1 MVFKQLKKVF
11 NNCRVENHIFG
22 QQNLFGLQK
31 NAYFC
36 TKYLY
41 VIKQQNYMNTKK
53 YTLVINPGAT
63 STKAAIYEGESEVFT
78 ENLSHPIEEIQKFKE
93 VADQFDYRKGAI
105 LDMLKRHN
113 VGTDEIAIVM
123 GRGGLTRP
131 CESGT
136 YEVNDLMKQ
145 ECHDGIQ
152 GKHACN
158 LGALIADS
166 IAREIGL
173 EHAYISDPGI
183 VDERPEYAKIS
194 GHPVFDLDPSREGVI
209 WHCLNQKMTAKLY
222 ARELG
227 KKYEDLNLIIAHM
240 GGGVSVGIHNHGRV
254 VEVNRALCGL
264 GAFSPT
270 RCGSINASKLIE
282 VACSGKYT
290 EAELKKMV
298 TAEGGF
304 VAYLGTNDAYEVEKK
319 ALAGDEKCK
328 LLVDAFCYQ
337 VSMEISRLA
346 AVVCGKVDA
355 ILLTGGIAYSKPW
368 MQMITERIDWIAPVK
383 VYKGENEML
392 ALAMCGKEILDGAK
406 AKIYK

>member
-1 MVFKQLKKVF
+1 MS
-11 NNCRVENHIFG
+11 
-22 QQNLFGLQK
+22 
-31 NAYFC
+31 
-36 TKYLY
+36 
-41 VIKQQNYMNTKK
+41 TKK

-63 STKAAIYEGESEVFT
+63 STKAAIYEGETEVFT
-78 ENLSHPIEEIQKFKE
+78 ENLSHPTSEIQKYKE
-93 VADQFDYRKGAI
+93 VADQFDYRKGCI
-105 LDMLKRHN
+105 LDMLKAHG
-113 VGTDEIAIVM
+113 VGTDEIAVVM

-131 CESGT
+131 CESGA
-136 YEVNDLMKQ
+136 YRVNDLMKQ
-145 ECHDGIQ
+145 ECIAGIQ

-173 EHAYISDPGI
+173 SDAYIADPGI
-183 VDERPEYAKIS
+183 VDERPEYAKIT
-194 GHPVFDLDPSREGVI
+194 GHPVFDLDPSHEGVI

-227 KKYEDLNLIIAHM
+227 KRYEDLNLIIAHM
-240 GGGVSVGIHNHGRV
+240 GGGVSVGIHEHGRC

-290 EAELKKMV
+290 EAQLKKIV

-304 VAYLGTNDAYEVEKK
+304 VAYLGTNDAYDVEKR
-319 ALAGDEKCK
+319 AIAGDEKCQ

-337 VSMEISRLA
+337 VALEISRLA
-346 AVVCGKVDA
+346 AVVNGKVDA

-368 MQMITERIDWIAPVK
+368 MQMITERVQFIAPVK

-392 ALAMCGKEILDGAK
+392 ALAICGKEILDGVAPK
-406 AKIYK
+406 EYK

>member
-1 MVFKQLKKVF
+1 
-11 NNCRVENHIFG
+11 
-22 QQNLFGLQK
+22 
-31 NAYFC
+31 
-36 TKYLY
+36 
-41 VIKQQNYMNTKK
+41 MNTKK

-63 STKAAIYEGESEVFT
+63 STKASVYEGEDEVFT
-78 ENLSHPIEEIQKFKE
+78 ENIKHPIEEIQQYKE
-93 VADQFDYRKGAI
+93 VADQFDYRKAAI
-105 LDMLKRHN
+105 LDMLKKHN
-113 VGTDEIAIVM
+113 VDTKDIAIVM

-136 YEVNDLMKQ
+136 YEVNELMKQ
-145 ECHDGIQ
+145 ECHEGIQ

-158 LGALIADS
+158 LGALISDS
-166 IAREIGL
+166 IAKEIGL
-173 EHAYISDPGI
+173 EKAYIADPGI
-183 VDERPEYAKIS
+183 VDERPDYAKIT
-194 GHPVFDLDPSREGVI
+194 GHPVFDLDPKREGVI

-227 KKYEDLNLIIAHM
+227 KQYEDLNLIIAHL

-270 RCGSINASKLIE
+270 RSGSINASKLVE
-282 VACSGKYT
+282 VCFSGKYT
-290 EAELKKMV
+290 MADVKKMI

-337 VSMEISRLA
+337 VSLEISRLA
-346 AVVCGKVDA
+346 AVVKGKVDA

-368 MQMITERIDWIAPVK
+368 MQQITEHVDWIAPVK

-392 ALAMCGKEILDGAK
+392 ALAICGKELLDGK
-406 AKIYK
+406 PAKIYK

>member
-1 MVFKQLKKVF
+1 
-11 NNCRVENHIFG
+11 
-22 QQNLFGLQK
+22 
-31 NAYFC
+31 
-36 TKYLY
+36 
-41 VIKQQNYMNTKK
+41 MNTKK

-63 STKAAIYEGESEVFT
+63 STKAAIYEGENEVFT

-113 VGTDEIAIVM
+113 VGTDEIAVVM

-131 CESGT
+131 CESGA
-136 YEVNDLMKQ
+136 YRVNDLMKK

-158 LGALIADS
+158 LGALISDS
-166 IAREIGL
+166 IATEIGL
-173 EHAYISDPGI
+173 DCAYIADPGI
-183 VDERPEYAKIS
+183 VDERPDYAKIT
-194 GHPVFDLDPSREGVI
+194 GHPIFDLDPTHEGVI

-227 KKYEDLNLIIAHM
+227 KRYEDLNLIIAHM
-240 GGGVSVGIHNHGRV
+240 GGGVSVGIHQHGRC

-290 EAELKKMV
+290 EAQLKKIV

-319 ALAGDEKCK
+319 ALAGDAKCQ

-337 VSMEISRLA
+337 VSLEISRLA
-346 AVVCGKVDA
+346 AVVNGKVDA

-368 MQMITERIDWIAPVK
+368 MQMITDRISWIAPVK

-392 ALAMCGKEILDGAK
+392 ALAICGKEILDGIAPK
-406 AKIYK
+406 EYK

>member
-1 MVFKQLKKVF
+1 MS
-11 NNCRVENHIFG
+11 
-22 QQNLFGLQK
+22 
-31 NAYFC
+31 
-36 TKYLY
+36 
-41 VIKQQNYMNTKK
+41 TKK

-63 STKAAIYEGESEVFT
+63 STKAAIYEGETEVFT
-78 ENLSHPIEEIQKFKE
+78 ENLSHPIEEIQKYKE
-93 VADQFDYRKGAI
+93 VADQFDYRKGCI
-105 LDMLKRHN
+105 LDMLKNH
-113 VGTDEIAIVM
+113 GIETDEIAIIM

-136 YEVNDLMKQ
+136 YRVNDLMKQ
-145 ECHDGIQ
+145 ECIAGIQ

-158 LGALIADS
+158 LGALISDS
-166 IAREIGL
+166 IASEIGL
-173 EHAYISDPGI
+173 DSAYIADPGI
-183 VDERPEYAKIS
+183 VDERPAYAKIT
-194 GHPVFDLDPSREGVI
+194 GHPIFDLEENREGVI

-227 KKYEDLNLIIAHM
+227 KTYEDLNLIIAHM
-240 GGGVSVGIHNHGRV
+240 GGGVSVGVHEHGRC

-264 GAFSPT
+264 GPFSPT

-290 EAELKKMV
+290 EAQLKKIV

-319 ALAGDEKCK
+319 AIAGDPKCQ

-337 VSMEISRLA
+337 VSLEISRLA
-346 AVVCGKVDA
+346 AAVNGKVDA

-368 MQMITERIDWIAPVK
+368 MQMITDRVSWIAPVK

-392 ALAMCGKEILDGAK
+392 ALAICGKEILDGVAPK
-406 AKIYK
+406 EYK

>member
-1 MVFKQLKKVF
+1 MS
-11 NNCRVENHIFG
+11 
-22 QQNLFGLQK
+22 
-31 NAYFC
+31 
-36 TKYLY
+36 
-41 VIKQQNYMNTKK
+41 TKK

-63 STKAAIYEGESEVFT
+63 STKAAIYEGETEVFT
-78 ENLSHPIEEIQKFKE
+78 ENLSHPIEEIQKYKE
-93 VADQFDYRKGAI
+93 VADQFDYRKGCI
-105 LDMLKRHN
+105 LDMLKNHGI
-113 VGTDEIAIVM
+113 GTDEIAIVM

-136 YEVNDLMKQ
+136 YRVNDLMKQ
-145 ECHDGIQ
+145 ECIAGIQ

-158 LGALIADS
+158 LGALISDS
-166 IAREIGL
+166 IASEIGL
-173 EHAYISDPGI
+173 DSAYIADPGI
-183 VDERPEYAKIS
+183 VDERPAYAKIT
-194 GHPVFDLDPSREGVI
+194 GHPIFDLEENREGVI

-227 KKYEDLNLIIAHM
+227 KTYEDLNLIIAHM
-240 GGGVSVGIHNHGRV
+240 GGGVSVGVHEHGRC

-264 GAFSPT
+264 GPFSPT

-290 EAELKKMV
+290 EAQLKKIV

-319 ALAGDEKCK
+319 AIAGDPKCQ

-337 VSMEISRLA
+337 VSLEISRLA
-346 AVVCGKVDA
+346 AAVNGKVDA

-368 MQMITERIDWIAPVK
+368 MQMITDRVSWIAPVK

-392 ALAMCGKEILDGAK
+392 ALAICGKEILDGVAPK
-406 AKIYK
+406 EYK

>member
-1 MVFKQLKKVF
+1 MS
-11 NNCRVENHIFG
+11 
-22 QQNLFGLQK
+22 
-31 NAYFC
+31 
-36 TKYLY
+36 
-41 VIKQQNYMNTKK
+41 TKK

-63 STKAAIYEGESEVFT
+63 STKAAIYEGETEVFT
-78 ENLSHPIEEIQKFKE
+78 ENLSHPIEEIQKYKE
-93 VADQFDYRKGAI
+93 VADQFDYRKGCI
-105 LDMLKRHN
+105 LDMLKNHGI
-113 VGTDEIAIVM
+113 GTDEIAIVM

-136 YEVNDLMKQ
+136 YRVNDLMKQ
-145 ECHDGIQ
+145 ECIAGIQ

-158 LGALIADS
+158 LGALISDS
-166 IAREIGL
+166 IASEIGL
-173 EHAYISDPGI
+173 DSAYIADPGI
-183 VDERPEYAKIS
+183 VDERPAYAKIT
-194 GHPVFDLDPSREGVI
+194 GHPIFDLEENREGVI

-227 KKYEDLNLIIAHM
+227 KTYEDLNLIIAHM
-240 GGGVSVGIHNHGRV
+240 GGGVSVGVHEHGRC

-264 GAFSPT
+264 GPFSPT

-290 EAELKKMV
+290 EAQLKKIV

-319 ALAGDEKCK
+319 AIAGDPKCQ

-337 VSMEISRLA
+337 VSLEISRLA
-346 AVVCGKVDA
+346 AAVNGKVDA

-368 MQMITERIDWIAPVK
+368 MQMITDRISWIAPVK

-392 ALAMCGKEILDGAK
+392 ALAICGKEILDGVAPK
-406 AKIYK
+406 EYK

>member
-1 MVFKQLKKVF
+1 MS
-11 NNCRVENHIFG
+11 
-22 QQNLFGLQK
+22 
-31 NAYFC
+31 
-36 TKYLY
+36 TKRF
-41 VIKQQNYMNTKK
+41 
-53 YTLVINPGAT
+53 TLVINPGAT
-63 STKAAIYEGESEVFT
+63 STKASIYEGENEVFT
-78 ENLSHPIEEIQKFKE
+78 ENLSHPIAEIQKFKE
-93 VADQFDYRKGAI
+93 VADQFDYRKAAI
-105 LDMLKRHN
+105 MDMLDRHG
-113 VGTDEIAIVM
+113 VGRDEIAIVM

-136 YEVNDLMKQ
+136 YEVNELMKQ
-145 ECHDGIQ
+145 ECHEGIQ

-166 IAREIGL
+166 IATEIGL

-183 VDERPEYAKIS
+183 VDERPDFAKIS

-227 KKYEDLNLIIAHM
+227 KHYEDLNLIIAHM
-240 GGGVSVGIHNHGRV
+240 GGGVSVGIHNHGKV

-290 EAELKKMV
+290 EAQLKKMV

-304 VAYLGTNDAYEVEKK
+304 VAYLDTNDAYEVEKK
-319 ALAGDEKCK
+319 ALAGDAKCQM
-328 LLVDAFCYQ
+328 LVDAFCYQ
-337 VSMEISRLA
+337 VSLEISRLA

-368 MQMITERIDWIAPVK
+368 MAEITKRIEWIAPVK

>member
-1 MVFKQLKKVF
+1 MTEK
-11 NNCRVENHIFG
+11 R
-22 QQNLFGLQK
+22 
-31 NAYFC
+31 
-36 TKYLY
+36 
-41 VIKQQNYMNTKK
+41 

-63 STKAAIYEGESEVFT
+63 STKASIYEGEKEVFT
-78 ENLSHPIEEIQKFKE
+78 ENIKHPIEEIQNFKE
-93 VADQFDYRKGAI
+93 VADQFDYRKKTI
-105 LDMLKRHN
+105 LDMLAKHN
-113 VGTDEIAIVM
+113 VSTSDIAIVV

-136 YEVNDLMKQ
+136 YRVNELMKQ
-145 ECHDGIQ
+145 ECREGVQ

-166 IAREIGL
+166 IAKEIGL
-173 EHAYISDPGI
+173 GDAYIADPGI
-183 VDERPEYAKIS
+183 VDERPDHAKIT
-194 GHPVFDLDPSREGVI
+194 GHPVFDMDPHREGVI

-222 ARELG
+222 AREQG
-227 KKYEDLNLIIAHM
+227 KRYEDMNLIIAHL

-270 RCGSINASKLIE
+270 RAGSINASKL
-282 VACSGKYT
+282 VDVCFSGKYSK
-290 EAELKKMV
+290 EDIKNMI

-319 ALAGDEKCK
+319 AIAGDEHCK

-337 VSMEISRLA
+337 VSLEISRLA
-346 AVVCGKVDA
+346 AVVNGKVDA

-368 MQMITERIDWIAPVK
+368 MAQIQEHVDWIAPVK

-392 ALAMCGKEILDGAK
+392 ALAICGKEVLDGVAK
-406 AKIYK
+406 VKEYV

>member
-1 MVFKQLKKVF
+1 
-11 NNCRVENHIFG
+11 
-22 QQNLFGLQK
+22 
-31 NAYFC
+31 
-36 TKYLY
+36 
-41 VIKQQNYMNTKK
+41 MNTKK

-63 STKAAIYEGESEVFT
+63 STKASVYEGEDEVFT
-78 ENLSHPIEEIQKFKE
+78 ENIKHPIEEIQQYKE
-93 VADQFDYRKGAI
+93 VADQFDYRKAAI
-105 LDMLKRHN
+105 LDMLKKHH
-113 VGTDEIAIVM
+113 VDTKDIAIVM

-136 YEVNDLMKQ
+136 YEVNELMKQ
-145 ECHDGIQ
+145 ECHEGIQ

-158 LGALIADS
+158 LGALISDS
-166 IAREIGL
+166 IAKEIGL
-173 EHAYISDPGI
+173 EKAYIADPGI
-183 VDERPEYAKIS
+183 VDERPDYAKIT
-194 GHPVFDLDPSREGVI
+194 GHPVFDLDPKREGVI

-227 KKYEDLNLIIAHM
+227 KQYEDLNLIIAHL

-270 RCGSINASKLIE
+270 RSGSINASKLVE
-282 VACSGKYT
+282 VCFSGKYT
-290 EAELKKMV
+290 MADVKKMI

-337 VSMEISRLA
+337 VSLEISRLA
-346 AVVCGKVDA
+346 AVVKGKVDA

-368 MQMITERIDWIAPVK
+368 MQQITEHVDWIAPVK

-392 ALAMCGKEILDGAK
+392 ALAICGKELLDGK
-406 AKIYK
+406 PAKIYK

>member
-1 MVFKQLKKVF
+1 
-11 NNCRVENHIFG
+11 
-22 QQNLFGLQK
+22 
-31 NAYFC
+31 
-36 TKYLY
+36 
-41 VIKQQNYMNTKK
+41 MNTKR

-63 STKAAIYEGESEVFT
+63 STKSAIYEGENEVFT
-78 ENLSHPIEEIQKFKE
+78 ENLSHPIEEVQKFKE

-113 VGTDEIAIVM
+113 VGTDEIAIVV

-131 CESGT
+131 CESGV
-136 YEVNDLMKQ
+136 YKVNELMKQ
-145 ECHDGIQ
+145 ECHEGVQ

-166 IAREIGL
+166 IAKDLGL
-173 EHAYISDPGI
+173 HDAYIADPGI
-183 VDERPEYAKIS
+183 VDERPDYAKIS
-194 GHPVFDLDPSREGVI
+194 GHPVFDLDSSREGVI

-227 KKYEDLNLIIAHM
+227 KHYEDLNLIIAHM
-240 GGGVSVGIHNHGRV
+240 GGGVSVGMHNHGRC

-270 RCGSINASKLIE
+270 RCGSINSSKLIE
-282 VACSGKYT
+282 VACSGKYS

-304 VAYLGTNDAYEVEKK
+304 VAYLGTNDAYEVEKRDI
-319 ALAGDEKCK
+319 AGDEKCH
-328 LLVDAFCYQ
+328 LLVEAFCYQ
-337 VSMEISRLA
+337 VSMEICRLA
-346 AVVCGKVDA
+346 AVTNGKVDA
-355 ILLTGGIAYSKPW
+355 ILLTGGISYSKPW
-368 MQMITERIDWIAPVK
+368 MAKITERVGWLAPVK

-392 ALAMCGKEILDGAK
+392 ALAICGKEVMDGVATIK
-406 AKIYK
+406 EYK

>member
-1 MVFKQLKKVF
+1 M
-11 NNCRVENHIFG
+11 
-22 QQNLFGLQK
+22 
-31 NAYFC
+31 
-36 TKYLY
+36 
-41 VIKQQNYMNTKK
+41 
-53 YTLVINPGAT
+53 
-63 STKAAIYEGESEVFT
+63 
-78 ENLSHPIEEIQKFKE
+78 
-93 VADQFDYRKGAI
+93 
-105 LDMLKRHN
+105 
-113 VGTDEIAIVM
+113 
-123 GRGGLTRP
+123 
-131 CESGT
+131 
-136 YEVNDLMKQ
+136 NDLMKK

-158 LGALIADS
+158 LGALISDS
-166 IAREIGL
+166 IAMEIGL
-173 EHAYISDPGI
+173 PCAYIADPGI
-183 VDERPEYAKIS
+183 VDERPEYAKIT
-194 GHPVFDLDPSREGVI
+194 GHPIFDLDPSHEGVI

-227 KKYEDLNLIIAHM
+227 KHYEDLNLIIAHM
-240 GGGVSVGIHNHGRV
+240 GGGVSVGIHEHGRC

-290 EAELKKMV
+290 EAQLKKIV

-337 VSMEISRLA
+337 VSLEISRLA

-368 MQMITERIDWIAPVK
+368 MQMIIDRVGWIAPVK

-392 ALAMCGKEILDGAK
+392 ALAICGKEILDGVAPK
-406 AKIYK
+406 EYK

>member
-1 MVFKQLKKVF
+1 MS
-11 NNCRVENHIFG
+11 
-22 QQNLFGLQK
+22 
-31 NAYFC
+31 
-36 TKYLY
+36 
-41 VIKQQNYMNTKK
+41 TKK

-63 STKAAIYEGESEVFT
+63 STKAAIYEGETEVFT
-78 ENLSHPIEEIQKFKE
+78 ENLSHPIEEIQKFHE

-105 LDMLKRHN
+105 LDMLKAHGI
-113 VGTDEIAIVM
+113 GTDEIAVVM

-131 CESGT
+131 CESGA
-136 YEVNDLMKQ
+136 YRVNDLMKQ
-145 ECHDGIQ
+145 ECRAGIQ

-158 LGALIADS
+158 LGALISDS
-166 IAREIGL
+166 IASEIGL
-173 EHAYISDPGI
+173 DCAYIADPGI
-183 VDERPEYAKIS
+183 VDERPDYAKIT
-194 GHPVFDLDPSREGVI
+194 GHPIFDLDPSREGAI

-240 GGGVSVGIHNHGRV
+240 GGGVSVGVHEHGRCV
-254 VEVNRALCGL
+254 DVNRALCGL

-270 RCGSINASKLIE
+270 RCGSINANKLVE

-290 EAELKKMV
+290 EAQLKKII

-304 VAYLGTNDAYEVEKK
+304 VAYLGTNDAYDVEKR
-319 ALAGDEKCK
+319 AIAGDKKCQ

-337 VSMEISRLA
+337 VSLEISRLA
-346 AVVCGKVDA
+346 AAVNGKVDA

-368 MQMITERIDWIAPVK
+368 MQMITDRVSWIAPVK

-392 ALAMCGKEILDGAK
+392 ALAICGKEIMDGVAPK
-406 AKIYK
+406 EYK

>member
-1 MVFKQLKKVF
+1 
-11 NNCRVENHIFG
+11 
-22 QQNLFGLQK
+22 
-31 NAYFC
+31 
-36 TKYLY
+36 
-41 VIKQQNYMNTKK
+41 MNTKK

-63 STKAAIYEGESEVFT
+63 STKASVYEGEDEVFT
-78 ENLSHPIEEIQKFKE
+78 ENIKHPIEEIQQYKE
-93 VADQFDYRKGAI
+93 VADQFDYRKAAI
-105 LDMLKRHN
+105 LDMLKKHH
-113 VGTDEIAIVM
+113 VDTKDIAIVM

-136 YEVNDLMKQ
+136 YEVNELMKQ
-145 ECHDGIQ
+145 ECHEGIQ

-158 LGALIADS
+158 LGALISDS
-166 IAREIGL
+166 IAKEIGL
-173 EHAYISDPGI
+173 EKAYIADPGI
-183 VDERPEYAKIS
+183 VDERPDYAKIT
-194 GHPVFDLDPSREGVI
+194 GHPVFDLDPKREGVI

-227 KKYEDLNLIIAHM
+227 KQYEDLNLIIAHL

-270 RCGSINASKLIE
+270 RSGSINASKLVE
-282 VACSGKYT
+282 VCFSGKYT
-290 EAELKKMV
+290 MADVKKMI

-304 VAYLGTNDAYEVEKK
+304 VASLGTNDAYEVEKK

-337 VSMEISRLA
+337 VSLEISRLA
-346 AVVCGKVDA
+346 AVVKGKVDA

-368 MQMITERIDWIAPVK
+368 MQQITEHVDWIAPVK

-392 ALAMCGKEILDGAK
+392 ALAICGKELLDGK
-406 AKIYK
+406 PAKIYK